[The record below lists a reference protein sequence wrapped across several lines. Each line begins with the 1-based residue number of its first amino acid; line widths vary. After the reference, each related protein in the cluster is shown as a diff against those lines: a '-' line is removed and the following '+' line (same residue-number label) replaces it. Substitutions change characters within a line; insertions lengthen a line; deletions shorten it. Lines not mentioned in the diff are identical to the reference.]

1 MAAPSPDID
10 AVSRIRF
17 PPRRVIVA
25 AGVLAAIVIGA
36 AGADWL
42 APYPF
47 DEMHLADRLHGPSF
61 IYLAGT
67 DEYGRDVLS
76 RTLLADGCRCFSAP
90 RRPRSAS
97 PRAFPS
103 ACWRAIAAASSTSC

>member
-1 MAAPSPDID
+1 MAAPSPDIES
-10 AVSRIRF
+10 VSQIRL

-61 IYLAGT
+61 IYLAG
-67 DEYGRDVLS
+67 DLLYAAFNPQIRYGRAV
-76 RTLLADGCRCFSAP
+76 A
-90 RRPRSAS
+90 
-97 PRAFPS
+97 
-103 ACWRAIAAASSTSC
+103 